1 MYVPSI
7 RTGYQYRHI
16 WTHLSLCW
24 RTAHSIILLL
34 LIIIAVIIIC
44 ITNTQHCFA
53 LIVTLLF
60 FLKFKEFYHIILLV
74 PHFAY
79 ALHSAITADKQLTIP
94 VWVTG
99 IDLLLAYWQNWMKH
113 QRRCL
118 ILGKVRRKKETIM
131 VLFLNFCFSKKKTL
145 SILIL
150 SFSILFVK

>member
-99 IDLLLAYWQNWMKH
+99 IDHFCLSYGDRPVISLLTKLNEASKTLFNFRESQEKERDDNGLIFKLLLQ
-113 QRRCL
+113 
-118 ILGKVRRKKETIM
+118 
-131 VLFLNFCFSKKKTL
+131 
-145 SILIL
+145 
-150 SFSILFVK
+150 